1 VADLSVSGIDV
12 LLREES
18 AIPVAKYDG
27 QSIPHLDDS
36 FDTVLL
42 VDVLH
47 HTDEPM
53 GLLREALRVARRSV
67 LIKDHCRDG
76 FLAGPTLRFMDWVGN
91 SAYGVHL
98 PYNYWSKSEW
108 DLAFAQLG
116 AEVEHWQARLRLYPF
131 PASLLFDRS
140 LHFIARLTSNPGN
153 REV

>member
-1 VADLSVSGIDV
+1 
-12 LLREES
+12 
-18 AIPVAKYDG
+18 
-27 QSIPHLDDS
+27 
-36 FDTVLL
+36 
-42 VDVLH
+42 
-47 HTDEPM
+47 
-53 GLLREALRVARRSV
+53 
-67 LIKDHCRDG
+67 
-76 FLAGPTLRFMDWVGN
+76 MDWVGN